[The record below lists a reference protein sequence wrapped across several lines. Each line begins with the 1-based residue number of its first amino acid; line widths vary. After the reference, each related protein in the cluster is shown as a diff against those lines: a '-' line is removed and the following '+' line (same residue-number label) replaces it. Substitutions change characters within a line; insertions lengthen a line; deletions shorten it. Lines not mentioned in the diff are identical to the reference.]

1 MKTTKYIVAAFSL
14 ILGLSSCYDLDVAP
28 YDKVAQ
34 GNYWKTEADAKSG
47 VMGVYAQLKN
57 NGAYGYMPLFD
68 TYSDIAQGPGGPVEQ
83 GTYNGAYDFL
93 VQNWQDTYDGIQR
106 ANTVIKNV
114 SGMAIDETVKNRI
127 LGEARFLRALYYF
140 HLADFFGGVPVYD
153 ESWEVSESFN
163 EMLLPRSSREE
174 VWAFIIKDLTFAVTN
189 LPLKG
194 CV

>member
-68 TYSDIAQGPGGPVEQ
+68 TYSDIAQGPGGPVEK
-83 GTYNGAYDFL
+83 GLITVPMIFL
-93 VQNWQDTYDGIQR
+93 CKTGKIHMMVFNVPIRLSRMCRAWQ
-106 ANTVIKNV
+106 
-114 SGMAIDETVKNRI
+114 
-127 LGEARFLRALYYF
+127 
-140 HLADFFGGVPVYD
+140 
-153 ESWEVSESFN
+153 
-163 EMLLPRSSREE
+163 
-174 VWAFIIKDLTFAVTN
+174 LTRR
-189 LPLKG
+189 
-194 CV
+194 

>member
-68 TYSDIAQGPGGPVEQ
+68 TYSDIAQGPGCPV
-83 GTYNGAYDFL
+83 
-93 VQNWQDTYDGIQR
+93 
-106 ANTVIKNV
+106 
-114 SGMAIDETVKNRI
+114 
-127 LGEARFLRALYYF
+127 
-140 HLADFFGGVPVYD
+140 
-153 ESWEVSESFN
+153 
-163 EMLLPRSSREE
+163 
-174 VWAFIIKDLTFAVTN
+174 
-189 LPLKG
+189 
-194 CV
+194 

>member
-68 TYSDIAQGPGGPVEQ
+68 TYSDIAQGPGGRLSKGLITVPMI
-83 GTYNGAYDFL
+83 FL
-93 VQNWQDTYDGIQR
+93 CKTGKIHMMVFNVPIRLSRMCRAWQ
-106 ANTVIKNV
+106 
-114 SGMAIDETVKNRI
+114 
-127 LGEARFLRALYYF
+127 
-140 HLADFFGGVPVYD
+140 
-153 ESWEVSESFN
+153 
-163 EMLLPRSSREE
+163 
-174 VWAFIIKDLTFAVTN
+174 LTRR
-189 LPLKG
+189 
-194 CV
+194 